1 MWKFPTKNHGFLMT
15 PPRTGQWPAA
25 TTNWATLAIKHCNMV
40 FIYIYVCV
48 FIHTH
53 IYIHIHIYIY
63 TYIYIYIYI
72 YIYTYIYIY
81 IYTYIYIHIYIC
93 VSVKLYNIQMS
104 TCDPRFLIETSFL
117 RFSSLAICRGC
128 RQGLLRWHG
137 PECRVTQRAR
147 YGKNM
152 GFPGNTGNILW
163 IYGYY
168 IYMRIVCVYNVCVYI
183 YIYV

>member
-1 MWKFPTKNHGFLMT
+1 
-15 PPRTGQWPAA
+15 
-25 TTNWATLAIKHCNMV
+25 
-40 FIYIYVCV
+40 
-48 FIHTH
+48 
-53 IYIHIHIYIY
+53 
-63 TYIYIYIYI
+63 
-72 YIYTYIYIY
+72 
-81 IYTYIYIHIYIC
+81 
-93 VSVKLYNIQMS
+93 MS
-104 TCDPRFLIETSFL
+104 TCDPQFLIETSFL

-183 YIYV
+183 YVLYIYVLYICIIYIYMYYIYMYYIYIWGGVWMFYVLYDTWHDNQYNQPSHRFPR

>member
-1 MWKFPTKNHGFLMT
+1 MYLYIH
-15 PPRTGQWPAA
+15 
-25 TTNWATLAIKHCNMV
+25 
-40 FIYIYVCV
+40 IYIY
-48 FIHTH
+48 IHIHTYIYTH
-53 IYIHIHIYIY
+53 IYIHIYIY
-63 TYIYIYIYI
+63 TYIYIY
-72 YIYTYIYIY
+72 
-81 IYTYIYIHIYIC
+81 

-168 IYMRIVCVYNVCVYI
+168 IYAYCVCVYNVCVYI
-183 YIYV
+183 YICIIYINIWGGVWMFYVLYDTWHDNQYNQPSHRFPR